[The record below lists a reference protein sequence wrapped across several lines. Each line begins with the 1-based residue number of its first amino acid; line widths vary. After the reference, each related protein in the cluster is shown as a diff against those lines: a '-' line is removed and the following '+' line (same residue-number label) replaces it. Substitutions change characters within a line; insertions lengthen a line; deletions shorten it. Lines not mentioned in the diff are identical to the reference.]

1 MQDMEQVAILTK
13 LTRNLHSNED
23 VQKKKFDNGVQRII
37 IHGTSEVTVKQWIKY
52 LVKYMEMLLIV
63 VVFQK

>member
-1 MQDMEQVAILTK
+1 MEQVAILTK
-13 LTRNLHSNED
+13 LTRNLHSNDD
-23 VQKKKFDNGVQRII
+23 VQKKKFDNDVQRII
-37 IHGTSEVTVKQWIKY
+37 THGTNEVTVKQWIKY

>member
-1 MQDMEQVAILTK
+1 MQDMVQVAIMTK
-13 LTRNLHSNED
+13 LTKNLHNNED
-23 VQKKKFDNGVQRII
+23 VQKKKFDNGVQRTIT
-37 IHGTSEVTVKQWIKY
+37 HGMSEVTVKQWIKF